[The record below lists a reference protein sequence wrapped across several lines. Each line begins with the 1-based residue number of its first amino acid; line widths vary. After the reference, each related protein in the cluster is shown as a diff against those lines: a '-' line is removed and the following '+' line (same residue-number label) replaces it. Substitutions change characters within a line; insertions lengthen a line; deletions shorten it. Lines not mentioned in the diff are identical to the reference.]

1 MSGLDTFL
9 ATATAAIGK
18 PYVFGAEGPNN
29 FDCSGLVQYALSL
42 VGIKSPRLAHDQEAW
57 ATPVANPQPGDLAF
71 WGYGSNAH
79 VAIYIGGGKVINA
92 AEPGTNVRIQSV
104 WKGGSSQ
111 PGPRYGR
118 VPGLGAATAGLVG
131 SIQGVASNAV
141 SGLSSS
147 IVGPILDGSKN
158 ILIPLGFAGIGIALV
173 VIGGYAMAAPQ
184 LKKITDDVV
193 EKVES

>member
-1 MSGLDTFL
+1 MSAIDTFL

-18 PYVFGAEGPNN
+18 PYVFGAEGPST

-42 VGIKSPRLAHDQEAW
+42 AGIKSPRLAHDQEAW
-57 ATPVANPQPGDLAF
+57 ATPVSNPQPGDLAF

-104 WKGGSSQ
+104 WKGGAGQ

-118 VPGLGAATAGLVG
+118 VPGLGAATAGIVNGITGAVG
-131 SIQGVASNAV
+131 NATSGISAS
-141 SGLSSS
+141 L
-147 IVGPILDGSKN
+147 VGPILDGAKN
-158 ILIPLGFAGIGIALV
+158 IVLPAGFALIGLALL
-173 VIGGYAMAAPQ
+173 GGGLVLIMAPHVQ
-184 LKKITDDVV
+184 KKFSEAAEVL
-193 EKVES
+193 E